1 MAVKDSPV
9 GWVRKHID
17 RYVETAGEQGHEWR
31 PGVTTLLL
39 TTKGRR
45 SGEPRRTA
53 LIYQPDGDRHVIVAS
68 NGGSNGH
75 PNWYLNLRDN
85 PEVEV
90 QVGAERFRAHARTA
104 KGEERARLWDLM
116 NEIWPDYTNYQQRT
130 DREIPVVVLE
140 RV

>member
-17 RYVETAGEQGHEWR
+17 RYVETGGEQGHEWR

-53 LIYQPDGDRHVIVAS
+53 LIYQPDGDRYVVVAS
-68 NGGSNGH
+68 NGGSKGH
-75 PNWYLNLRDN
+75 PNWYLNLRDD

-90 QVGAERFRAHARTA
+90 QVGPDRFRAHARTTS
-104 KGEERARLWDLM
+104 GEERARLWDLM

>member
-9 GWVRKHID
+9 NWVRKHID
-17 RYVETAGEQGHEWR
+17 RYVESGGEQGHEWR

-39 TTKGRR
+39 TTRGRR

-68 NGGSNGH
+68 NGGSKGH
-75 PNWYLNLRDN
+75 PAWYLNLKSS

-90 QVGAERFRAHARTA
+90 QVGSDVFKAHARTSS
-104 KGEERARLWDLM
+104 GEERARLWDLM
-116 NEIWPDYTNYQQRT
+116 NEIWPDYNSYQQRT

-140 RV
+140 RT